1 MVSRREALVWGAAV
15 PVSGLFLAS
24 ARGQVPQQM
33 PAGQSY
39 GEDPILA
46 CCLLIDGR
54 KQIEICRWA
63 QDKVKNEDV
72 KAFAK
77 AEVEEHEKVKA
88 ELQKLGFEYPAP
100 PQLQQP
106 GSQVRPGTQPQP
118 GAQFRPGTQTTT
130 AGQGFPGAP
139 RMIATGRLLLPPG
152 LAEAVQ
158 IETEVADQCIS
169 SAKTALGKKTG
180 AKLDKMFVGAQLFC
194 HHGELDKLQVFE
206 KHATERM
213 REVLHHCRP
222 VVERQ
227 ITTLE
232 GLMTRLDEGGKPE
245 RSDG

>member
-1 MVSRREALVWGAAV
+1 MVSRREALVMGAV
-15 PVSGLFLAS
+15 PVSGLVLAS

-33 PAGQSY
+33 PAGQSH

-54 KQIEICRWA
+54 TQIEICRWA
-63 QDKVKNEDV
+63 QEKLKNEDA

-77 AEVEEHEKVKA
+77 AEVDEHEKMKA
-88 ELQKLGFEYPAP
+88 DLQRLGFEYPVAP
-100 PQLQQP
+100 TFAQ
-106 GSQVRPGTQPQP
+106 GGQPQP
-118 GAQFRPGTQTTT
+118 GGQAQFPARQGT
-130 AGQGFPGAP
+130 P

-152 LAEAVQ
+152 LAETVQ
-158 IETEVADQCIS
+158 IATEIADQCIT
-169 SAKTALGKKTG
+169 SAKEGLGKKSG
-180 AKLDKMFVGAQLFC
+180 VKFDKAFVGAQLFC

-213 REVLHHCRP
+213 REVLHNCRP

-232 GLMTRLDEGGKPE
+232 GLMAKLDDGKPE
-245 RSDG
+245 RVDG